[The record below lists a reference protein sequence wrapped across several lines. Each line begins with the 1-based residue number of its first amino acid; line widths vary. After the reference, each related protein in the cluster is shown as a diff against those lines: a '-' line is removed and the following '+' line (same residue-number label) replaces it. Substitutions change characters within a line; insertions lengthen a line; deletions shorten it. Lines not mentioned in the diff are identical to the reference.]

1 MQDIRALREN
11 FQTVKA
17 LLDRRG
23 KDYNLEKFTELD
35 QNRRALLHKTE
46 EMKAKQNAASKQI
59 PALKKEG
66 KDTTEV
72 MAEMKA
78 LAEEIKT
85 LEPQVKAI
93 DDELENFLLGIPNT
107 PHPDVPIGAS
117 DEENVEV
124 RLWGQPTAF
133 SFEPKP
139 HWEVGENL
147 GILDA
152 SAAAKVTGARFV
164 MMCGLGARLERALIS
179 FMMDRHANHGYT
191 ELSTPLI
198 VHRRSAVG
206 TGQLPKFEDEM
217 MFKLEGTDYYLN
229 PTAEIPVTNFH
240 REEIMDGAN
249 LPINYCAYAVSF
261 RKEAGSAG
269 RDTRGLIRQ
278 HQFHK
283 VELVK
288 FTRPDESDAEL
299 EKLTADAEDILQKL
313 GLPYRVVSRC
323 TGDLGFSA
331 AKGYDLEVWLPSYNR
346 YVEISS
352 CSNFEGF
359 QSRRADIRYRD
370 GQGKPVHVH
379 TLNGSGLAIGRT
391 IAAILENCQQ
401 EDGSVRIPDILVP
414 YMGGVSK
421 IANVM

>member
-11 FQTVKA
+11 FEGVKA
-17 LLDRRG
+17 LMDRRG
-23 KDYNLEKFTELD
+23 KDYELEKFEELD
-35 QNRRALLHKTE
+35 KRRRNLLHKSE
-46 EMKAKQNAASKQI
+46 EMKARQNAASKKI

-66 KDTTEV
+66 KDTAELMV
-72 MAEMKA
+72 EMKA
-78 LAEEIKT
+78 LSEEIKT

-93 DDELENFLLGIPNT
+93 EEEQTAFLMGIPNT
-107 PHPDVPIGAS
+107 PHPSVPIGETDA
-117 DEENVEV
+117 ENVEI
-124 RLWGQPTAF
+124 RLYDEPRTF
-133 SFEPKP
+133 DFEPKP
-139 HWEVGENL
+139 HWEIGENL

-152 SAAAKVTGARFV
+152 ATAAKVTGARFV
-164 MMCGLGARLERALIS
+164 VMWGLGARLERALIN
-179 FMMDRHANHGYT
+179 FMLERHTQHGYT
-191 ELSTPLI
+191 ELSAPLI
-198 VHRRSAVG
+198 VHRRSATG

-217 MFKLEGTDYYLN
+217 MFKLESTDYFLN
-229 PTAEIPVTNFH
+229 PTAEIPVTNVH
-240 REEIMDGAN
+240 REEILDAEQ
-249 LPINYCAYAVSF
+249 LPLNYCSYAVSF

-288 FTRPDESDAEL
+288 FTKPEDSYNEL

-359 QSRRADIRYRD
+359 QARRADIRCRAS
-370 GQGKPVHVH
+370 QERPVHVH

-401 EDGSVRIPDILVP
+401 ADGSVVIPEVLVP
-414 YMGGVSK
+414 YMGGVTEIK
-421 IANVM
+421 

>member
-11 FQTVKA
+11 FDAVKA

-23 KDYNLEKFTELD
+23 KDYELD
-35 QNRRALLHKTE
+35 KFKTLDQSRRALLQQSE
-46 EMKAKQNAASKQI
+46 EMKAKQNAATKQI
-59 PALKKEG
+59 PIMKKEG
-66 KDTTEV
+66 KDTAPL
-72 MAEMKA
+72 MAEMKT
-78 LAEEIKT
+78 LAEEIKA
-85 LEPQVKAI
+85 LEPKVKAI
-93 DDELENFLLGIPNT
+93 DEELENFLLGIPNT
-107 PHPDVPIGAS
+107 PSVDTPIGES
-117 DEENVEV
+117 EDDNLEV
-124 RLWGQPTAF
+124 RRWGTPSDF
-133 SFEPKP
+133 KFEPKP
-139 HWEVGENL
+139 HWEIGEDL
-147 GILDA
+147 GIIDA
-152 SAAAKVTGARFV
+152 AAAAKVTGARFV
-164 MMCGLGARLERALIS
+164 MMCGLGARLERALIN
-179 FMMDRHANHGYT
+179 FMMERHANNGYT
-191 ELSTPLI
+191 ELSTPVI

-240 REEIMDGAN
+240 REEIIDGAR
-249 LPINYCAYAVSF
+249 LPINYCAYCVSF

-288 FTRPDESDAEL
+288 FTKPEESAAEL

-313 GLPYRVVSRC
+313 NLPYRVVARC

-331 AKGYDLEVWLPSYNR
+331 AKGYDLEVWMPSYNR

-359 QSRRADIRYRD
+359 QARRADIRYRD
-370 GQGKPVHVH
+370 EGKPAHVH

-391 IAAILENCQQ
+391 VAAILENCQQ
-401 EDGSVRIPDILVP
+401 EDGSIIVPEVLVP
-414 YMGGVSK
+414 YMGGVTK
-421 IANVM
+421 IQR

>member
-11 FQTVKA
+11 YEAVKA

-23 KDYNLEKFTELD
+23 KDYGLEMFTEMD
-35 QNRRALLHKTE
+35 QRRRNLLRQSE
-46 EMKAKQNAASKQI
+46 DMKAKQNAASKQI

-66 KDTTEV
+66 QDTTAL
-72 MAEMKA
+72 MAEMKT
-78 LAEEIKT
+78 LADEIKA

-93 DDELENFLLGIPNT
+93 DEELDTFLLGIPNT
-107 PHPDVPIGAS
+107 PHPTTPIGES
-117 DEENVEV
+117 DTENVEV
-124 RLWGQPTAF
+124 RRWGTPANF
-133 SFEPKP
+133 AFEPKP
-139 HWEVGENL
+139 HWEIGENL

-152 SAAAKVTGARFV
+152 ATAAKVTGARFV
-164 MMCGLGARLERALIS
+164 VMKGLGARLERALVN
-179 FMMDRHANHGYT
+179 FMMDRHAKHGY
-191 ELSTPLI
+191 EEISAPVI

-217 MFKLEGTDYYLN
+217 MFKLEGTDYFLN
-229 PTAEIPVTNFH
+229 PTAEIPVTNIH
-240 REEIMDGAN
+240 REEIIDGAL
-249 LPINYCAYAVSF
+249 LPINYCAYSVSF

-283 VELVK
+283 VEIVK
-288 FTRPDESDAEL
+288 FTRPEDSYNEL

-313 GLPYRVVSRC
+313 GLPYRVVDRC
-323 TGDLGFSA
+323 TGDLGFCA
-331 AKGYDLEVWLPSYNR
+331 AKGYDLEVWLPSYDR

-359 QSRRADIRYRD
+359 QARRADIRYRD
-370 GQGKPVHVH
+370 GKDKPAHVH

-401 EDGSVRIPDILVP
+401 PDGSVMIPEALVP
-414 YMGGVSK
+414 YMGGVTQVS
-421 IANVM
+421 

>member
-11 FQTVKA
+11 YETVKA

-23 KDYNLEKFTELD
+23 KDYDLEKFTEMD
-35 QNRRALLHKTE
+35 QRRRNILRQSE
-46 EMKAKQNAASKQI
+46 DMKAKQNAANKQI
-59 PALKKEG
+59 PVLKKEG
-66 KDTTEV
+66 KDTTAL

-78 LAEEIKT
+78 LSDEIRA

-93 DDELENFLLGIPNT
+93 DEELDNFLLGIPNT
-107 PHPDVPIGAS
+107 PHPSTPVGKTEA
-117 DEENVEV
+117 ENVEV
-124 RLWGQPTAF
+124 RRHGTPAVF
-133 SFEPKP
+133 DFEPKP
-139 HWEVGENL
+139 HWEIGEDL

-152 SAAAKVTGARFV
+152 ATAAKVTGARFV
-164 MMCGLGARLERALIS
+164 VMKGLGARLERALIS
-179 FMMDRHANHGYT
+179 FMMDRHAKNGYT
-191 ELSTPLI
+191 EISAPVI

-217 MFKLEGTDYYLN
+217 MYKLEGTEYYLN
-229 PTAEIPVTNFH
+229 PTAEIPVTNIH
-240 REEIMDGAN
+240 REEILDGAR
-249 LPINYCAYAVSF
+249 LPINYCAYSVSF

-288 FTRPDESDAEL
+288 FTRPEDSYNEL

-313 GLPYRVVSRC
+313 GLAYRVVDLC
-323 TGDLGFSA
+323 TGDIGFSS
-331 AKGYDLEVWLPSYNR
+331 AKSYDLEVWLPSYDR

-359 QSRRADIRYRD
+359 QARRADIRYRD
-370 GQGKPVHVH
+370 GKDKPAHVH

-391 IAAILENCQQ
+391 VAAILENYQQ
-401 EDGSVRIPDILVP
+401 ADGSVRIPDVLVP
-414 YMGGVSK
+414 YMSGETVICNK
-421 IANVM
+421 